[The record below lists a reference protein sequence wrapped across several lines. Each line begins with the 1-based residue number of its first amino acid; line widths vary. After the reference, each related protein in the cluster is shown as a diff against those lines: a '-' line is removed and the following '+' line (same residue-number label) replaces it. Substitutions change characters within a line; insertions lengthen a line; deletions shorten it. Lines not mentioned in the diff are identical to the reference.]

1 VALTERRIDLLARK
15 RSLQLT
21 PQQFVG
27 FSALGCMI
35 YHNYCITALSSR
47 TLASKEQLRS
57 RNQNQS
63 VPDGNDKR
71 RI

>member
-35 YHNYCITALSSR
+35 YHNYCITALSSQ
-47 TLASKEQLRS
+47 TLASKE
-57 RNQNQS
+57 
-63 VPDGNDKR
+63 
-71 RI
+71 